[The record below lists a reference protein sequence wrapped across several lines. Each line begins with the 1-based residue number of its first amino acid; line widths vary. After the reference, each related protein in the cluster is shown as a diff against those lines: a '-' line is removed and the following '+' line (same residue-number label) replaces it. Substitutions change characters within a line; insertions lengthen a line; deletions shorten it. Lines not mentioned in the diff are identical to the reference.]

1 MTSLKNQQIEL
12 SKLVIHPN
20 NVRVD
25 QDADAGIEALARNIE
40 AFGLFQNLVVQ
51 PLDDG
56 RFGVLGGGR
65 RLKALQ
71 TLDADARLDLA
82 KVPCRVVPKT
92 MPWQTAISLAENAMQ
107 ARMNPIDEFEAFA
120 AMVDQGQT
128 VEQIALAFGITVR
141 QVTERL
147 RYGRV
152 HADI

>member
-25 QDADAGIEALARNIE
+25 QDDNDSGIDALACNIE

-56 RFGVLGGGR
+56 CFGVLGGGR

-71 TLDADARLDLA
+71 TLDADGRLDMA
-82 KVPCRVVPKT
+82 KTPCRVVPKT

-107 ARMNPIDEFEAFA
+107 ARMLGSVSELSSLRLICHHLLVLCQHLP
-120 AMVDQGQT
+120 GR
-128 VEQIALAFGITVR
+128 ALS
-141 QVTERL
+141 L
-147 RYGRV
+147 LP
-152 HADI
+152 

>member
-1 MTSLKNQQIEL
+1 MTTLKNQQIEL

-20 NVRVD
+20 NVRHNRDDDDGGV
-25 QDADAGIEALARNIE
+25 EALARSIE
-40 AFGLFQNLVVQ
+40 TFGLFQNLVVQ

-71 TLDADARLDLA
+71 ALDADGRLDIV
-82 KVPCRVVPKT
+82 KIPCRVVPKT

-107 ARMNPIDEFEAFA
+107 ARMHAVEEFDAFD

-128 VEQIALAFGITVR
+128 LEQIAELSQLYVP
-141 QVTERL
+141 VSPC
-147 RYGRV
+147 
-152 HADI
+152 